1 MSSAEKFPCRIMGL
15 GKAIITSTLDIMSTS
30 KTNETHSPVLAWK
43 KTRMTISILSL
54 VLGLYVYQQA
64 DQVTTLGRLA
74 AAFSGKEVGS
84 TGMLLSLCL
93 LVAGGMGIF
102 THIKQWK
109 PGILISGILCSLGAL
124 LSLDVGIYQDLYVWN
139 TLAFI
144 FSAVFLIGFFRKSK
158 DASA

>member
-1 MSSAEKFPCRIMGL
+1 
-15 GKAIITSTLDIMSTS
+15 MSTS
-30 KTNETHSPVLAWK
+30 ETNETYSPVLAWK

-64 DQVTTLGRLA
+64 DQVATLGRLA
-74 AAFSGKEVGS
+74 AAFSEKEVGS
-84 TGMLLSLCL
+84 TGMALSLCL

-158 DASA
+158 NTSA